1 MASQIRGSGLAADS
15 RQALAEPG
23 WLSERSFRQGDVPAV
38 RGFARAFG
46 SRAGIASARLS
57 DFVLAVSEA
66 AACATAWGPC
76 TARVRLWMERRR
88 AFCEVRGDGVL
99 LHRASSG
106 AASRGPG
113 GSPARSSRPDE
124 EEALRRLVLQQL
136 SDYVSVAGG
145 PGGIRVMLSMTVA

>member
-15 RQALAEPG
+15 RQALAKPG

-99 LHRASSG
+99 LRAFSG
-106 AASRGPG
+106 AARGPG
-113 GSPARSSRPDE
+113 GSPTRSSRPDE

-145 PGGIRVMLSMTVA
+145 PGGIRVMLAMTVA